1 MATENY
7 PEQLQ
12 AEISK
17 VPEEYLPA
25 LLNIVHAFREGVSL
39 KSAEE
44 SFRQGW
50 KEVNEGKT
58 YPIDTLW
65 DGIDN

>member
-1 MATENY
+1 MAKQNY